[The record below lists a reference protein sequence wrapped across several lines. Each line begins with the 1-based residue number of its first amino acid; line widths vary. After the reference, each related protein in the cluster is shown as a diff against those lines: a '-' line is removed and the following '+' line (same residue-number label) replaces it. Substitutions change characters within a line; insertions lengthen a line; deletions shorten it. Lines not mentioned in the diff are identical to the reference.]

1 VRGPADRS
9 DHEEWFMFRH
19 TDHLQFDAKPEKPD
33 PVYAHKL
40 QELIGGA
47 WGEMTVTMQYLFQG
61 WNCRVPGK
69 YKDLIMDIATE
80 EIGHV
85 EMLATMVARLLE
97 GAPAT
102 ATTKAAMADPV
113 VGAVIGGMDPQQ
125 AIVTGGGALPADS
138 NGYPWNGRYIVASGN
153 LLADFR
159 ANVAAEAQ
167 GRLQTARLYNMTD
180 DPGVKNMLRFNLA
193 RDTLHQNLWLKAIE
207 ELHTDGL
214 EPTLVAPNAL
224 LDEEYSEHA
233 STIWHLSDGAAAA
246 EGGWAAGPQPDGQR
260 EFTYVMDPEPLGDG
274 TMPPPP
280 DPKLYDTYDGS
291 MGEPKGPA
299 LGTEAGPMGK
309 LKDKLT

>member
-1 VRGPADRS
+1 
-9 DHEEWFMFRH
+9 MFRH

-33 PVYAHKL
+33 PVFAHKL

-61 WNCRVPGK
+61 WNCRMPGK
-69 YKDLIMDIATE
+69 YKDLIMDVATE

-85 EMLATMVARLLE
+85 EMLAVMVARLLE
-97 GAPAT
+97 GAPNT

-125 AIVTGGGALPADS
+125 AIVSGGGALPADS

-180 DPGVKNMLRFNLA
+180 DPGVRDMLQFNLA
-193 RDTLHQNLWLKAIE
+193 RDTFHQQQWLLGIE
-207 ELHTDGL
+207 QLIEDGYTDSGI
-214 EPTLVAPNAL
+214 EDSNGSDEKDFAARTFYSFHEGSTAGEGRWAQGATLVGSGEIAFEQGRPLDDDINQAPA
-224 LDEEYSEHA
+224 
-233 STIWHLSDGAAAA
+233 
-246 EGGWAAGPQPDGQR
+246 
-260 EFTYVMDPEPLGDG
+260 
-274 TMPPPP
+274 P
-280 DPKLYDTYDGS
+280 DPLLYATYDGHS
-291 MGEPKGPA
+291 
-299 LGTEAGPMGK
+299 LGTPKPGTAGGAMAQGGK
-309 LKDKLT
+309 NLLSKAKDALTPDE